1 MLEELYQQ
9 IILEHYRR
17 PRNKGR
23 LDPSDL
29 RAREYNPL
37 CGDEIEVTARLNNG
51 RIEELRFDGHGC
63 SISQASASIM
73 TQKLQGK
80 SLDEARAYIEDFL
93 RMMRGEKPFGDRQML
108 GELKALEGV
117 LKFPVRVKC
126 ATLAWHVIEQGIAEH
141 AARKP

>member
-9 IILEHYRR
+9 IILDHYRR
-17 PRNKGR
+17 PRNKGKAN
-23 LDPSDL
+23 PADL
-29 RAREYNPL
+29 SAKEYNPL
-37 CGDEIEVTARLNNG
+37 CGDEIEVTMTLADDK
-51 RIEELRFDGHGC
+51 IADVKFDGHGC

-80 SLDEARAYIEDFL
+80 TLEEARTFIHDFL
-93 RMMRGEKPFGDRQML
+93 SMMRGDTPFGDRKQM

-126 ATLAWHVIEQGIAEH
+126 ATLAWHVAENGITQ
-141 AARKP
+141 KT

>member
-9 IILEHYRR
+9 IILDHYRR
-17 PRNKGR
+17 PRNKGKAN
-23 LDPSDL
+23 PSDL
-29 RAREYNPL
+29 LAKEYNPL
-37 CGDEIEVTARLNNG
+37 CGDEIEVTMTLADDK
-51 RIEELRFDGHGC
+51 IVDIKFDGHGC

-80 SLDEARAYIEDFL
+80 TLEEARAFIHDFL
-93 RMMRGEKPFGDRQML
+93 SMMRGDTPFGDRKQM

-126 ATLAWHVIEQGIAEH
+126 ATLAWHVAENGIAQ
-141 AARKP
+141 KI